1 MVNAVLIFIDIIE
14 RSHSSPLILFSL
26 KIM

>member
-1 MVNAVLIFIDIIE
+1 MVNAVLTFIDIIE
-14 RSHSSPLILFSL
+14 RPHSSPLIFFSL